1 MCSHRCA
8 LWFQVA
14 LRQIFVKHAI
24 SVADVGKGE
33 VNSAYDGL
41 MALTGIVMPIF
52 WARAY
57 SFFVSPPG
65 WVPGLLRWG
74 PGGAF
79 NLAGVM
85 LLLSWWAVRSAD
97 RSTLYV
103 SANPSEPLRLA
114 LSLAN
119 R

>member
-1 MCSHRCA
+1 M
-8 LWFQVA
+8 
-14 LRQIFVKHAI
+14 
-24 SVADVGKGE
+24 GKGE

-103 SANPSEPLRLA
+103 SATTPKRSALKFWPSLPRDDLIRTLFQTSDLTTRLTC
-114 LSLAN
+114 S

>member
-1 MCSHRCA
+1 M
-8 LWFQVA
+8 
-14 LRQIFVKHAI
+14 
-24 SVADVGKGE
+24 GKGE

-57 SFFVSPPG
+57 SFFVSPPD
-65 WVPGLLRWG
+65 WAPRLLRWG

-103 SANPSEPLRLA
+103 SATTPKPSA
-114 LSLAN
+114 LKFWPSLFH
-119 R
+119 